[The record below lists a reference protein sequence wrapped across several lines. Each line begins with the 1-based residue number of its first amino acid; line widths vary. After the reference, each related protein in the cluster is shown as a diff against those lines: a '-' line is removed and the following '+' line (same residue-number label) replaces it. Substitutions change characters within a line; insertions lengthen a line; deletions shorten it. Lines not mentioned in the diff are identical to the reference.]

1 MLRRLLLLRLLRL
14 LRLLLLQQQGD
25 VRRAVPPRRG
35 ALQLLEVGSA
45 APAPAHLQLARLL
58 LLLLP
63 PLLLL
68 LLLLPPLLLL
78 RTLRRAAAAGLALGL
93 AARADQV
100 LSCRLA
106 GASVKQVDASLI
118 VLHSGALGGRAA
130 SRARLRLHP
139 CLLLG
144 LRAPPAA
151 PRQHLLRLLVVQ
163 QVQVSAGRALV
174 NEMVHAP
181 L

>member
-78 RTLRRAAAAGLALGL
+78 LLLLPPLLLLLLLLVGFMGTHAAPIAQAQVGDGVASPLRRRSLAALAAAQPVLLL
-93 AARADQV
+93 AA
-100 LSCRLA
+100 
-106 GASVKQVDASLI
+106 
-118 VLHSGALGGRAA
+118 GG
-130 SRARLRLHP
+130 HT
-139 CLLLG
+139 
-144 LRAPPAA
+144 
-151 PRQHLLRLLVVQ
+151 
-163 QVQVSAGRALV
+163 
-174 NEMVHAP
+174 
-181 L
+181 